1 MIISCRSY
9 QKINFLSHKTTYS
22 ISIPNGYRL
31 VTLVGGHNEVEKQF
45 IYSDSSKIY
54 ISDFGCSSLNYSNIR
69 SLGDSVFN
77 KQCSDIDFNTAIS
90 NEIGKEYKPP
100 ISIILGIS
108 SDSLYW
114 KDVKS
119 GYINVGY
126 KNVSKIKR
134 LMFDDIIY
142 NLKTKNNP

>member
-9 QKINFLSHKTTYS
+9 QKINFLSHKITYS

-77 KQCSDIDFNTAIS
+77 KLDF
-90 NEIGKEYKPP
+90 GQ
-100 ISIILGIS
+100 
-108 SDSLYW
+108 
-114 KDVKS
+114 
-119 GYINVGY
+119 
-126 KNVSKIKR
+126 
-134 LMFDDIIY
+134 
-142 NLKTKNNP
+142 